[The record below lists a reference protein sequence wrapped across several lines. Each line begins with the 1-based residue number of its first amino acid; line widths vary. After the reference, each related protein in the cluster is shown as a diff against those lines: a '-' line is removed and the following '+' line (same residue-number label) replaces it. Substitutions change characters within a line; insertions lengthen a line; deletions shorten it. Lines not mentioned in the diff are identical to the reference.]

1 MKKIEADCY
10 FKLKEYEKAEEI
22 YDKIIGM
29 GSKDPLIYFNLG
41 LATCFLNK
49 KQKAISVLKNA
60 VDIYRKENNAQKEE
74 IVGNLI
80 SKLEEGK

>member
-1 MKKIEADCY
+1 M
-10 FKLKEYEKAEEI
+10 
-22 YDKIIGM
+22 
-29 GSKDPLIYFNLG
+29 
-41 LATCFLNK
+41 FLNK

>member
-1 MKKIEADCY
+1 
-10 FKLKEYEKAEEI
+10 
-22 YDKIIGM
+22 M

-49 KQKAISVLKNA
+49 KQKAIGVLKNA

-74 IVGNLI
+74 IVGNLFR
-80 SKLEEGK
+80 KLEEGK